1 MRRKFLAVV
10 LFCDVGLVLVSA
22 FFSKLDIPEIEA
34 IASSVKKGTCFKE
47 RLVPWGGKSF
57 MKSHPSFEI
66 LSRDKRQPQGH

>member
-34 IASSVKKGTCFKE
+34 IPSSVKKRHLFQ
-47 RLVPWGGKSF
+47 GKISSLGWE
-57 MKSHPSFEI
+57 KLHEI
-66 LSRDKRQPQGH
+66 TPFL